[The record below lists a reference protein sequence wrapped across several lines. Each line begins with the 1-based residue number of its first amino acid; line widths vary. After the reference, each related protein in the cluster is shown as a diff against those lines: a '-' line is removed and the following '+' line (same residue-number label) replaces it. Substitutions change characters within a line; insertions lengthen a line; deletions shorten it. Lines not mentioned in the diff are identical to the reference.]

1 MRSGYTFRYLSHR
14 CLTYPATIEAALH
27 QAVINNRKKFATA
40 DAAISVRRTTF
51 SDKSAINTEGEQLG
65 SSAPT
70 TVYS

>member
-14 CLTYPATIEAALH
+14 CLKLIPRLEVALY
-27 QAVINNRKKFATA
+27 QAVINRKKFATA

-51 SDKSAINTEGEQLG
+51 SDKLAINTERVQLV